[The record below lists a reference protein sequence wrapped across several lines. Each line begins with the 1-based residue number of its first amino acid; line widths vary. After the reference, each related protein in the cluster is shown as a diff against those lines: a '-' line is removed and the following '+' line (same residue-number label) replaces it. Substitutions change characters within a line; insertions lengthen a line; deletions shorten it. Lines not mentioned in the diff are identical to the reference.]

1 MNGTVHGSQGGV
13 YEVLLDSGDTLEASL
28 RGRLKQEARMGDR
41 VVIGDRVDVAVDP
54 DGSTT
59 IEKVLCRES
68 QIIRR
73 GAGGR
78 RPKVVAAN
86 VDRLVAVFSVAR
98 PEPRQALIDR
108 LLVVGEANDLE
119 VVLVLNKMDLFYG
132 LNCEEEN
139 SSKEQDLGP
148 KQLAALYRRIG
159 YEVVETSAVSGQGLD
174 ALEEV
179 LARGTSALAG
189 PSGVGKSSLLN
200 AIEPGLG
207 LRTGELSHRKG
218 QGRHTTVSSRL
229 IGLECGGFVADT
241 PGFSDVGVWGVE
253 PRELESCF
261 PEFAAYREEC
271 RFRGCAHIKEP
282 DCRVQEALADGDIHP
297 ETLRELCRVG
307 SGGREFLKGCDLGGS
322 RDRIDSHGHGPPV
335 DPFQNLFLEDLVQP
349 FLPLPPFLRRE
360 AGAGRRTSL
369 QG

>member
-1 MNGTVHGSQGGV
+1 VNGTVHGSQGGV
-13 YEVLLDSGDTLEASL
+13 YQVLLDSGETLEASL
-28 RGRLKQEARMGDR
+28 RGRLKREARMGDR
-41 VVIGDRVDVAVDP
+41 VVIGDRVEVAVDP
-54 DGSTT
+54 DGSKT
-59 IEKVLCRES
+59 IEKVYTRES

-73 GAGGR
+73 GTGGR

-86 VDRLVAVFSVAR
+86 VDRLVAVVSAAR

-119 VVLVLNKMDLFYG
+119 VVLVLNKMDLLSELPPG
-132 LNCEEEN
+132 INSGISCEEEN
-139 SSKEQDLGP
+139 SSEEQDLSP
-148 KQLAALYRRIG
+148 LQLAALYRRIG
-159 YEVVETSAVSGQGLD
+159 YEVVETSTVSGRGLD
-174 ALEEV
+174 ALEDV

-200 AIEPGLG
+200 AIEPGLD

-261 PEFAAYREEC
+261 PEFAAYREGC

-282 DCRVQEALADGDIHP
+282 DCRVQEALADGDIHSKRF
-297 ETLRELCRVG
+297 ESYVG
-307 SGGREFLKGCDLGGS
+307 L
-322 RDRIDSHGHGPPV
+322 I
-335 DPFQNLFLEDLVQP
+335 Q
-349 FLPLPPFLRRE
+349 E
-360 AGAGRRTSL
+360 AGNS
-369 QG
+369 